1 MADHAHRG
9 EAALKEGNTDEAIAH
24 FTEALKQSSSP
35 LYYIKRSTA
44 FQRRNSFLQA
54 LQDAEAAVVLAV
66 KRAKRELIGQAQ
78 LRRAIALYHMEQYAN
93 AKFVFGLAKKYDD
106 KDKSLAIWEMKVD
119 GKLKGLG
126 DGNESAIVSTK
137 EVPDDDVLAITQ
149 QPFTNQDTSHTT
161 QEGSVQKTNA
171 AATEYGTAATSNV
184 SKSTSI
190 TVSAG
195 PSLPTNIR
203 HEWYQNAEN
212 VYVTLL
218 AKGVPKE
225 QASIDIGDNSV
236 SIRHIHREPQR

>member
-9 EAALKEGNTDEAIAH
+9 EVALKEGNTDEAIVH
-24 FTEALKQSSSP
+24 FTEALKQSPSP

-44 FQRRNSFLQA
+44 FQRSNSFLQA

-78 LRRAIALYHMEQYAN
+78 LRRAIALYHMEQYTN

-119 GKLKGLG
+119 GKLKSLG
-126 DGNESAIVSTK
+126 DGHESSMVSIK
-137 EVPDDDVLAITQ
+137 EVPDDDVVAITRQ
-149 QPFTNQDTSHTT
+149 SFTNQDTSHTI
-161 QEGSVQKTNA
+161 QEGSGQKTTIA
-171 AATEYGTAATSNV
+171 SEDGTAATPNASR
-184 SKSTSI
+184 SSPATL
-190 TVSAG
+190 SAV

-236 SIRHIHREPQR
+236 SIRHIDRELQR